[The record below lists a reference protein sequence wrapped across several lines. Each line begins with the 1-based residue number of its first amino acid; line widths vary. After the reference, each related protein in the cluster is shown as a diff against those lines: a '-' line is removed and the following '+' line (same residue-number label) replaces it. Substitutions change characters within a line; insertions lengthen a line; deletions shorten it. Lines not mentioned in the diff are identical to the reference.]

1 MWILSIFQMSFEVMF
16 FQNDSKFDF
25 AWDFVMAVKIFRID
39 RVATSDLVVCR
50 LLGRLYLKI
59 SDF

>member
-1 MWILSIFQMSFEVMF
+1 MF